1 MGARGPR
8 AVCACVRGV
17 LDVSGGSFI
26 TLSSSLKGVDTAW
39 TLPSCNQEELPG
51 ESQANLSSESD
62 LRLWSLR
69 VA

>member
-1 MGARGPR
+1 MGACGPW
-8 AVCACVRGV
+8 AVCACVRV
-17 LDVSGGSFI
+17 ALDVSGGSFI

-51 ESQANLSSESD
+51 EPQTSVSSESD